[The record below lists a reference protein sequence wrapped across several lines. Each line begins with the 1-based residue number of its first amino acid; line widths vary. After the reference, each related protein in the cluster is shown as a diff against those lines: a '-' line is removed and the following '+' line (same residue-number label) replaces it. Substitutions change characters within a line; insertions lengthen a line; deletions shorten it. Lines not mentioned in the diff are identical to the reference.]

1 MNIRQITENK
11 KQYLDLLLL
20 ADPQEDMIDRYLD
33 EGDMYILE
41 DQGKLCT
48 VCVVQR
54 MKNRQCE
61 LKNIATAEEVQG
73 HGYGRQMVRFVCEHY
88 GDSCDTMY
96 VGTGNCRKT
105 IGFYE
110 KCGFVNSH
118 IVADFFVDHYQ
129 EPIYE
134 DGVRLV
140 DMVYLKKRLD
150 SEIDV
155 KKVVDL
161 ALEAGRILLKNG
173 AEIFRVEETITRI
186 CQKFHVDQVDIFTL
200 SHAIFVSAENGI
212 EEAYTKVKHVPLSS
226 AHLEIVAEVND
237 LSREIAAGRVTMA
250 EAAERL
256 KEIDQIPPK
265 RPYFQILAAGVGSAC
280 FGFLLGSTIRESAIA
295 FLIGC
300 ILYVWVLTAKRHH
313 MSKIIVNLV
322 GGVVITALA
331 LLAQQ
336 VPLFGPLRLEGMIS
350 CAIMPLVPGMAFV
363 NAIRDIADSDFLS
376 GTVRMIDA
384 LLVFVYIAV
393 GVGITL
399 SIYSNMVGGSV
410 L

>member
-1 MNIRQITENK
+1 M
-11 KQYLDLLLL
+11 
-20 ADPQEDMIDRYLD
+20 
-33 EGDMYILE
+33 
-41 DQGKLCT
+41 
-48 VCVVQR
+48 
-54 MKNRQCE
+54 
-61 LKNIATAEEVQG
+61 
-73 HGYGRQMVRFVCEHY
+73 
-88 GDSCDTMY
+88 
-96 VGTGNCRKT
+96 GTGNCRKT

-118 IVADFFVDHYQ
+118 IVANFFVDHYQ

-140 DMVYLKKRLD
+140 DMVYLKKRLE
-150 SEIDV
+150 SEVDV

-186 CQKFHVDQVDIFTL
+186 CQRFHVDQVDIFTL
-200 SHAIFVSAENGI
+200 SHAIFVSAENGM
-212 EEAYTKVKHVPLSS
+212 EEAYTKVKHIPLSS
-226 AHLEIVAEVND
+226 AHLGIVAEVND
-237 LSREIAAGRVTMA
+237 LSREIAAGRVTME
-250 EAAERL
+250 EAAKKL
-256 KEIDQIPPK
+256 KEIDEMPPK
-265 RPYFQILAAGVGSAC
+265 RPYFQILAAGASSASL
-280 FGFLLGSTIRESAIA
+280 GFLLGSTVTESGVA

-300 ILYVWVLTAKRHH
+300 LLYVWVLTAKRHH

-331 LLAQQ
+331 LLARQIP
-336 VPLFGPLRLEGMIS
+336 VWETLRLEGMIS
-350 CAIMPLVPGMAFV
+350 GAIMPLVPGMAFV

-384 LLVFVYIAV
+384 LLVFVYIAI

-399 SIYSNMVGGSV
+399 SLYNNMMGGV
-410 L
+410 IL